1 MNPQGQEPSGG
12 GPAELDLSGALGRS
26 APPSHAAPP
35 RGAPR
40 MAVSIDEYTARL
52 AKVRRW
58 MAEHDVELLILN
70 QPEHYNWL
78 SGYDP
83 TSVFYHQTLIVPAAE
98 EPLTLICNKAELA
111 LCEETCW
118 VPDVRVVWTH
128 ENQVQRVVEVLRERG
143 LLGARRVGLNLM
155 SYHLRPRFA
164 FELRDALAGSEIV
177 DVTQALDD
185 LRLVKSPAEIAYLR
199 RAAHVADRGVS
210 AGIEAIAAGVSDCEV
225 MAAIQHAT
233 AATGGEFPAYPFL
246 VDARGTLHGT
256 PIGKVLAAG
265 DTVYM
270 EVSGVVRRYHCNIS
284 RTVVVGEPSA
294 RLRELYAVVKDALDR
309 ATDALRPGVSVREIV
324 ELVAQLQSGREQN
337 TWGRFGFSMEIAYPP
352 IWIGGLSLMRGDE
365 HVLAPGMVITME
377 PGLAYAGGSTMMF
390 GNNVL
395 VTDGA
400 PEVLNDV
407 TTELIYR

>member
-1 MNPQGQEPSGG
+1 
-12 GPAELDLSGALGRS
+12 
-26 APPSHAAPP
+26 
-35 RGAPR
+35 
-40 MAVSIDEYTARL
+40 MAVTLEEYGQRL
-52 AKVRRW
+52 AEVRRW
-58 MAEHDVELLILN
+58 MHAHDVDLLVLN

-83 TSVFYHQTLIVPAAE
+83 TSVFYHQSLLVPAGE

-118 VPDVRVVWTH
+118 VGDVRVVWTH
-128 ENQVQRVVEVLRERG
+128 EDQVARTVQVLRERG

-164 FELRDALAGSEIV
+164 FELREALAGSEV
-177 DVTQALDD
+177 LDVTAALDD

-199 RAAHVADRGVS
+199 RAAHVADLGVS
-210 AGIEAIAAGVSDCEV
+210 AGIDSIWAGATDREV

-233 AATGGEFPAYPFL
+233 ALAGGEFPAYPFL

-256 PIGKVLAAG
+256 PIGKVLAPG

-294 RLRELYAVVKDALDR
+294 RLRELYAVVRNALDE
-309 ATDALRPGVSVREIV
+309 ATAALRPGVSVREIV
-324 ELVAQLQSGREQN
+324 ELVASLQGGYERN

-365 HVLAPGMVITME
+365 HVLEPGMVITME
-377 PGLAYAGGSTMMF
+377 PGLAYADGATMML

-407 TTELIYR
+407 TTDLLWR

>member
-1 MNPQGQEPSGG
+1 VSPGSTPR
-12 GPAELDLSGALGRS
+12 LSDARD
-26 APPSHAAPP
+26 
-35 RGAPR
+35 APR
-40 MAVSIDEYTARL
+40 MAVSLEEYRQRL
-52 AKVRRW
+52 AKTRRW
-58 MAEHDVELLILN
+58 MREREVELLILN

-83 TSVFYHQTLIVPAAE
+83 TSVFYHQSLIVPASE

-118 VPDVRVVWTH
+118 VADVRVAWTH
-128 ENQVQRVVEVLRERG
+128 EDQVARTVEVLRERG

-155 SYHLRPRFA
+155 SYHLRPRYA
-164 FELRDALAGSEIV
+164 FELREALAEAEIV
-177 DVTQALDD
+177 DVTAALDD
-185 LRLVKSPAEIAYLR
+185 LRLVKSPAEIEYLR
-199 RAAHVADRGVS
+199 RAAHVADLGVS
-210 AGIEAIAAGVSDCEV
+210 AGIETIGAGVSDREV
-225 MAAIQHAT
+225 MAAIQQAVSS
-233 AATGGEFPAYPFL
+233 AGGEFPAYPFL

-256 PIGKVLAAG
+256 PIGKVLEPG

-284 RTVVVGEPSA
+284 RTVVVGSPSP

-309 ATDALRPGVSVREIV
+309 ATDALRAGVEVREIV
-324 ELVAQLQSGREQN
+324 ELVARLQGGYEQN

-365 HVLAPGMVITME
+365 HVLQPGMVITME
-377 PGLAYAGGSTMMF
+377 PGLAYADGATMMF

-395 VTDGA
+395 VTEGA

-407 TTELIYR
+407 TTELISR

>member
-1 MNPQGQEPSGG
+1 MGAP
-12 GPAELDLSGALGRS
+12 LDSPVPEQARV
-26 APPSHAAPP
+26 
-35 RGAPR
+35 APR
-40 MAVSIDEYTARL
+40 MAVPLQEYGQRL
-52 AKVRRW
+52 ARTRRW
-58 MAEHDVELLILN
+58 MHEHDVDLLILN

-78 SGYDP
+78 CGYDP
-83 TSVFYHQTLIVPAAE
+83 TSVFYHQSLIVPAAE
-98 EPLTLICNKAELA
+98 ESLTLICNKAELA

-118 VPDVRVVWTH
+118 VSDVRVIWTH
-128 ENQVQRVVEVLRERG
+128 EDQIARTVEVLRERG

-164 FELRDALAGSEIV
+164 FELRDALTGAEIL
-177 DVTQALDD
+177 DVTAPLDD
-185 LRLVKSPAEIAYLR
+185 LRLLKSPAEIEYLR
-199 RAAHVADRGVS
+199 RAARVADLGVS
-210 AGIEAIAAGVSDCEV
+210 AGIEAIGTGVSDCEV
-225 MAAIQHAT
+225 MAEIQHAVSC
-233 AATGGEFPAYPFL
+233 AGGEFPAYPFL

-256 PIGKVLAAG
+256 PIGKVLAPG

-284 RTVVVGEPSA
+284 RTVVLGEPSA
-294 RLRELYAVVKDALDR
+294 RLRELYAVVKEALDR
-309 ATDALRPGVSVREIV
+309 ATDALRPGVSVREVV
-324 ELVAQLQSGREQN
+324 ELVASLQGGYERN

-377 PGLAYAGGSTMMF
+377 PGLAYADGATMMF

-407 TTELIYR
+407 TTELISR

>member
-1 MNPQGQEPSGG
+1 MSASAGHPG
-12 GPAELDLSGALGRS
+12 GPADTDGAFAGAR
-26 APPSHAAPP
+26 A
-35 RGAPR
+35 APR
-40 MAVSIDEYTARL
+40 MAVALDEYAARL
-52 AKVRRW
+52 VKTRRW
-58 MAEHDVELLILN
+58 MVEHDLELLILN

-83 TSVFYHQTLIVPAAE
+83 TSVFYHQSLIVPVE
-98 EPLTLICNKAELA
+98 DEPLTLICNKAEMA

-128 ENQVQRVVEVLRERG
+128 EDQVARTLEVLDERG
-143 LLGARRVGLNLM
+143 LRGARRVGLNLM

-164 FELRDALAGSEIV
+164 FELREGLSGAEIV
-177 DVTQALDD
+177 DVTAALDD

-199 RAAHVADRGVS
+199 RAARVADAGVG
-210 AGIEAIAAGVSDCEV
+210 AGIEAIAAGVSDCDV
-225 MAAIQHAT
+225 MAAVQRAT
-233 AATGGEFPAYPFL
+233 ATAGGEFPAYPFL

-256 PIGKVLAAG
+256 PIGKVLAPG

-284 RTVVVGEPSA
+284 RTVVLGEPSA
-294 RLRELYAVVKDALDR
+294 RLRELYAVVKEALDR

-324 ELVAQLQSGREQN
+324 ELVAKLQSGYEQN

-365 HVLAPGMVITME
+365 HVLEPGMVITME
-377 PGLAYAGGSTMMF
+377 PGLAYADGSTMMF

-407 TTELIYR
+407 TTDLISR

>member
-1 MNPQGQEPSGG
+1 MGEGSVLGSGG
-12 GPAELDLSGALGRS
+12 PRGR
-26 APPSHAAPP
+26 AAPP
-35 RGAPR
+35 AAIAQARPAPR
-40 MAVSIDEYTARL
+40 MAVALQEYAERV
-52 AKVRRW
+52 AKTRRW
-58 MAEHDVELLILN
+58 MHDNDVELLILN

-83 TSVFYHQTLIVPAAE
+83 TSVFYHQSLIVPAAE

-128 ENQVQRVVEVLRERG
+128 EDQTARTVEVLRERG
-143 LLGARRVGLNLM
+143 LLGAPRIGLNLM
-155 SYHLRPRFA
+155 SYHLRPRYA
-164 FELRDALAGSEIV
+164 LELRDALAAAELV
-177 DVTQALDD
+177 DVTAVMDD
-185 LRLVKSPAEIAYLR
+185 LRLVKSPAEIEYLR
-199 RAAHVADRGVS
+199 RAARVADIGVS
-210 AGIEAIAAGVSDCEV
+210 AGIAAIAPGVSDCEV
-225 MAAIQHAT
+225 MAAIQS
-233 AATGGEFPAYPFL
+233 AASAAGGEFPAYPFL

-256 PIGKVLAAG
+256 PIGKVLAPG

-284 RTVVVGEPSA
+284 RTVVVGEPSP

-309 ATDALRPGVSVREIV
+309 ATDALRAGVSVCEIV
-324 ELVAQLQSGREQN
+324 ELVARLHGGYEQN

-365 HVLAPGMVITME
+365 HVLEPGMVITME
-377 PGLAYAGGSTMMF
+377 PGLAYADGATMMF

-395 VTDGA
+395 VTDGD

-407 TTELIYR
+407 TTELICK

>member
-1 MNPQGQEPSGG
+1 MSAERDVHGG
-12 GPAELDLSGALGRS
+12 AGVS
-26 APPSHAAPP
+26 APIDSHP
-35 RGAPR
+35 APR
-40 MAVSIDEYTARL
+40 MAVTLPEYGERL
-52 AKVRRW
+52 ARTRRW
-58 MAEHDVELLILN
+58 MHAHDVQLLILN

-83 TSVFYHQTLIVPAAE
+83 TSVFYHQSLLVPAAE

-118 VPDVRVVWTH
+118 VGDVRVVWTH
-128 ENQVQRVVEVLRERG
+128 EDQVARTVEVLRERG

-164 FELRDALAGSEIV
+164 LQLREALAGSEV
-177 DVTQALDD
+177 LDVTAALDD
-185 LRLVKSPAEIAYLR
+185 LRLVKSPAEIAHLR
-199 RAAHVADRGVS
+199 RAARVADLGVS
-210 AGIEAIAAGVSDCEV
+210 AGIEAVRAGATDCEV
-225 MAAIQHAT
+225 MAAIQHAV
-233 AATGGEFPAYPFL
+233 ALAGGEFPAYPFL

-256 PIGKVLAAG
+256 PIGKVLAPG

-284 RTVVVGEPSA
+284 RTVVVGEPSP
-294 RLRELYAVVKDALDR
+294 RLRELYAVVRNALDE
-309 ATDALRPGVSVREIV
+309 ATAALAPGVSVGEIV
-324 ELVAQLQSGREQN
+324 ELVARLQGGYEQN

-365 HVLAPGMVITME
+365 HVLQPGMVITME
-377 PGLAYAGGSTMMF
+377 PGLAYADGATMML

-395 VTDGA
+395 VTERG

-407 TTELIYR
+407 TTELLWR

>member
-1 MNPQGQEPSGG
+1 MSE
-12 GPAELDLSGALGRS
+12 ARS
-26 APPSHAAPP
+26 
-35 RGAPR
+35 APR
-40 MAVSIDEYTARL
+40 MAVALNEYVERV
-52 AKVRRW
+52 AKTRRW
-58 MAEHDVELLILN
+58 MHEHDVDLLVLN

-83 TSVFYHQTLIVPAAE
+83 TSVFYHQSLIVPAAD

-128 ENQVQRVVEVLRERG
+128 EDQTARTLEVLRERE
-143 LLGARRVGLNLM
+143 LLGARKIGLNLM
-155 SYHLRPRFA
+155 SYHLRPRYA
-164 FELRDALAGSEIV
+164 FEFRAALPTAELV
-177 DVTQALDD
+177 DVTTVLDD
-185 LRLVKSPAEIAYLR
+185 LRLLKSPAEIEYLR
-199 RAAHVADRGVS
+199 RAARVADIGVS
-210 AGIEAIAAGVSDCEV
+210 AGIEAIAPGVSDRDV
-225 MAAIQHAT
+225 MAAIQHAVS
-233 AATGGEFPAYPFL
+233 AAGGEFPAYPFL

-256 PIGKVLAAG
+256 PIGKVLQHG

-284 RTVVVGEPSA
+284 RTVVLGEPSA
-294 RLRELYAVVKDALDR
+294 RLRELYTVVKDALDR

-324 ELVAQLQSGREQN
+324 ELVAKLQSGYEQN

-365 HVLAPGMVITME
+365 HVLEPGMVITME
-377 PGLAYAGGSTMMF
+377 PGLAYADGDTMMF

-395 VTDGA
+395 VTDGD

-407 TTELIYR
+407 PTNLIGR

>member
-1 MNPQGQEPSGG
+1 V
-12 GPAELDLSGALGRS
+12 LDARK
-26 APPSHAAPP
+26 
-35 RGAPR
+35 APR
-40 MAVSIDEYTARL
+40 MAVSLEEYGQRL
-52 AKVRRW
+52 AKTRRW
-58 MAEHDVELLILN
+58 MHEHDVDLLILN

-83 TSVFYHQTLIVPAAE
+83 TSVFYHQSLIVPAAA

-128 ENQVQRVVEVLRERG
+128 EDQIARTVELLRERE

-155 SYHLRPRFA
+155 SYHLRPRYA
-164 FELRDALAGSEIV
+164 FELREAFSGADVV
-177 DVTQALDD
+177 DVTAALDD
-185 LRLVKSPAEIAYLR
+185 LRLVKSPAEIEYLR
-199 RAAHVADRGVS
+199 RAARIADIGID
-210 AGIEAIAAGVSDCEV
+210 AGIDAIHEGVSDRDV
-225 MAAIQHAT
+225 MAEIQR
-233 AATGGEFPAYPFL
+233 AAAAAGGEFPAYPFL

-256 PIGKVLAAG
+256 PIGKILGPG

-284 RTVVVGEPSA
+284 RTVVLGQPSGE
-294 RLRELYAVVKDALDR
+294 LRALYAVVKEALDR
-309 ATDALRPGVSVREIV
+309 ATDALRPGVNVREVV
-324 ELVAQLQSGREQN
+324 ELVASLQGDYARN

-365 HVLAPGMVITME
+365 HVLEPGMVITME
-377 PGLAYAGGSTMMF
+377 PGLSYANGATMMF

-395 VTDGA
+395 VTEGD
-400 PEVLNDV
+400 PEVLNEVSTD
-407 TTELIYR
+407 LIVR

>member
-1 MNPQGQEPSGG
+1 M
-12 GPAELDLSGALGRS
+12 R
-26 APPSHAAPP
+26 AA
-35 RGAPR
+35 AR
-40 MAVSIDEYTARL
+40 MAVSLEEYRGRL
-52 AKVRRW
+52 AKTRHW
-58 MAEHDVELLILN
+58 MHENDVDLLILN

-83 TSVFYHQTLIVPAAE
+83 TSVFYHQSLIVPAAE

-128 ENQVQRVVEVLRERG
+128 EDQTARTLEILRERE

-155 SYHLRPRFA
+155 SYHLRPRYA
-164 FELRDALAGSEIV
+164 FELREELTGAELI
-177 DVTQALDD
+177 DVTAILDD
-185 LRLVKSPAEIAYLR
+185 LRLVKSPAEIEYLR
-199 RAAHVADRGVS
+199 RAARIADIGVS
-210 AGIEAIAAGVSDCEV
+210 AGIEAIHTGVSDRDV
-225 MAAIQHAT
+225 MAAIQHAV
-233 AATGGEFPAYPFL
+233 AAAGGEFPAYPFL

-294 RLRELYAVVKDALDR
+294 QLRELYAIVKEALDR
-309 ATDALRPGVSVREIV
+309 ATGALRPGVSVREIV
-324 ELVAQLQSGREQN
+324 ELVASLQSGYESN

-365 HVLAPGMVITME
+365 HVLEPGMVITME
-377 PGLAYAGGSTMMF
+377 PGLSYANGATMMF

-395 VTDGA
+395 VTEGD
-400 PEVLNDV
+400 PEILNDV
-407 TTELIYR
+407 PTDLIGR

>member
-1 MNPQGQEPSGG
+1 
-12 GPAELDLSGALGRS
+12 
-26 APPSHAAPP
+26 
-35 RGAPR
+35 
-40 MAVSIDEYTARL
+40 MAVTLEEYGSRL
-52 AKVRRW
+52 AKTRRW
-58 MAEHDVELLILN
+58 MHEHDVDLLILN

-83 TSVFYHQTLIVPAAE
+83 TSVFYHQSLIVPAAE
-98 EPLTLICNKAELA
+98 EPLTLLCNKAELA

-118 VPDVRVVWTH
+118 VGDVRVVWTH
-128 ENQVQRVVEVLRERG
+128 EDQVARTVEVLRERG

-164 FELRDALAGSEIV
+164 FELRDGLAASEIL
-177 DVTQALDD
+177 DVTAALDD

-199 RAAHVADRGVS
+199 RAARVADLGVL
-210 AGIEAIAAGVSDCEV
+210 AGIDAVRAGASDREV
-225 MAAIQHAT
+225 MAAIQHAV
-233 AATGGEFPAYPFL
+233 ALNGGEFPAYPFL

-256 PIGKVLAAG
+256 PIGKVLAPG

-294 RLRELYAVVKDALDR
+294 RLRELYALVKEALDR
-309 ATDALRPGVSVREIV
+309 ATEALRPGVSVRELV
-324 ELVAQLQSGREQN
+324 ELVASLHGGHEQN

-365 HVLAPGMVITME
+365 HVLEPGMVITME
-377 PGLAYAGGSTMMF
+377 PGLAYADGATMMI

-395 VTDGA
+395 VTEHG
-400 PEVLNDV
+400 PEILNDV
-407 TTELIYR
+407 TAELLWR

>member
-1 MNPQGQEPSGG
+1 MSL
-12 GPAELDLSGALGRS
+12 PADAH
-26 APPSHAAPP
+26 P
-35 RGAPR
+35 APR
-40 MAVSIDEYTARL
+40 MAVTLEEYGQRL
-52 AKVRRW
+52 AKTRRW
-58 MAEHDVELLILN
+58 MHANDVDLLVLN

-83 TSVFYHQTLIVPAAE
+83 TSVFYHQSLLVPAAE
-98 EPLTLICNKAELA
+98 EPLTLICNRAELA

-118 VPDVRVVWTH
+118 VGDVRVVWTH
-128 ENQVQRVVEVLRERG
+128 EDQVARTIEVLRERG

-164 FELRDALAGSEIV
+164 FELREGLASSEIV
-177 DVTQALDD
+177 DVTAALDD

-199 RAAHVADRGVS
+199 RAAHVADLGVS
-210 AGIEAIAAGVSDCEV
+210 AGIDAVRAGATDREV
-225 MAAIQHAT
+225 MAAIQHAV
-233 AATGGEFPAYPFL
+233 ALAGGEFPAYPFL

-256 PIGKVLAAG
+256 PIGKVLAPG

-284 RTVVVGEPSA
+284 RTVVVGEPSV
-294 RLRELYAVVKDALDR
+294 RLRELYALVKDALDR
-309 ATDALRPGVSVREIV
+309 ATDALRPGVSVHEIV
-324 ELVAQLQSGREQN
+324 ELVASLQGGYEQH

-365 HVLAPGMVITME
+365 HVLEPGMVITME
-377 PGLAYAGGSTMMF
+377 PGLAYADGATMML

-395 VTDGA
+395 VTEGG
-400 PEVLNDV
+400 PEVLNEV
-407 TTELIYR
+407 STELIWR

>member
-1 MNPQGQEPSGG
+1 MGE
-12 GPAELDLSGALGRS
+12 GAVS
-26 APPSHAAPP
+26 ASVAA
-35 RGAPR
+35 RAAPR
-40 MAVSIDEYTARL
+40 MAVAVEEYTERV
-52 AKVRRW
+52 AKTRRW
-58 MAEHDVELLILN
+58 MQDNDIELLILN

-83 TSVFYHQTLIVPAAE
+83 TSVFYHQSLIVPAAD

-128 ENQVQRVVEVLRERG
+128 EDQTAFTVEVLRERG
-143 LLGARRVGLNLM
+143 LLAARRIGLNLM

-164 FELRDALAGSEIV
+164 LELREALAPGEIV
-177 DVTQALDD
+177 DVTAALDD
-185 LRLVKSPAEIAYLR
+185 LRLVKSPAEIEYLR
-199 RAAHVADRGVS
+199 RAAHVADIGVS
-210 AGIEAIAAGVSDCEV
+210 AGIEAIAPGVSDREV
-225 MAAIQHAT
+225 MAAIQHAVS
-233 AATGGEFPAYPFL
+233 AAGGEFPAYPFL

-256 PIGKVLAAG
+256 PIGKILEAG

-284 RTVVVGEPSA
+284 RTVVLGDPSP
-294 RLRELYAVVKDALDR
+294 RLRELYKVVKDALDR
-309 ATDALRPGVSVREIV
+309 ATDALRPGVSVREVV
-324 ELVAQLQSGREQN
+324 ELVAELQSGYEQN

-365 HVLAPGMVITME
+365 HVLEAGMVITME
-377 PGLAYAGGSTMMF
+377 PGLSYADGATMMF

-395 VTDGA
+395 VTESA

-407 TTELIYR
+407 TTELICR

>member
-1 MNPQGQEPSGG
+1 
-12 GPAELDLSGALGRS
+12 
-26 APPSHAAPP
+26 
-35 RGAPR
+35 
-40 MAVSIDEYTARL
+40 MAVALQEYAERL
-52 AKVRRW
+52 AKTRRW

-83 TSVFYHQTLIVPAAE
+83 TSVFYHQSLIVPAATD

-128 ENQVQRVVEVLRERG
+128 EDQVARTVEVLRERG
-143 LLGARRVGLNLM
+143 LLDVRRVGLNLM

-164 FELRDALAGSEIV
+164 FELREALAGAEII
-177 DVTQALDD
+177 DVTAALDD

-199 RAAHVADRGVS
+199 RAAHVADAGVQ
-210 AGIEAIAAGVSDCEV
+210 AGIEAIATGVSDRDV

-233 AATGGEFPAYPFL
+233 AAAGGEFPAYPFL

-256 PIGKVLAAG
+256 PIGKLLAPG

-309 ATDALRPGVSVREIV
+309 ATDALRPGVSVNEIV
-324 ELVAQLQSGREQN
+324 ELVAELQSGYERN

-352 IWIGGLSLMRGDE
+352 IWIGALSLMRGDA
-365 HVLAPGMVITME
+365 HVLEPGMVITME
-377 PGLAYAGGSTMMF
+377 PGLAYADGATMMF

-407 TTELIYR
+407 TTELISR